1 MYLYRGALDYGS
13 FLIIV
18 VFSLKSCSSR
28 LIFFMSL
35 LRCAVNTLF
44 SLEKLCENG
53 LFSVLLVGP
62 ATVVSVA
69 YVTRGT
75 GGLT

>member
-1 MYLYRGALDYGS
+1 
-13 FLIIV
+13 
-18 VFSLKSCSSR
+18 
-28 LIFFMSL
+28 MSL

-53 LFSVLLVGP
+53 LFSVRLAGP

-75 GGLT
+75 GGLTQRLVRTSAFLCRW